1 MFRVMP
7 LAHDYTPRN
16 KSEQAMWSRARG
28 GGAAGRIPATSP
40 VALAGKAA
48 GDGLGVA

>member
-1 MFRVMP
+1 MFTFMP
-7 LAHDYTPRN
+7 LAHNYTPGN

-40 VALAGKAA
+40 AALAGEAA